1 MTEPHRMQVRV
12 YYEDT
17 DLAGIVY
24 YANYFRY
31 IERGRTEYLRDLGVD
46 QMALK
51 AETGVVF
58 AVRKVTAEY
67 QAPAKMDDVL
77 TVETRVAKATGARLT
92 MAQRVLNDDVP
103 LFTAEVEI
111 AALGQDGRPTR
122 LPVGLVRSV

>member
-1 MTEPHRMQVRV
+1 MKIRV

-24 YANYFRY
+24 YANYFKY

-58 AVRKVTAEY
+58 AVRQVEAEY
-67 QAPAKMDDVL
+67 LKPAKMDDLLDVS
-77 TVETRVAKATGARLT
+77 TQVMAVQKVRLV
-92 MAQRVLNDDVP
+92 MKQEVSRDGVP
-103 LFTAEVEI
+103 LFRAIITLVCLNEAGRASRIPSDIAE
-111 AALGQDGRPTR
+111 L
-122 LPVGLVRSV
+122 L